1 MPNNFSNSP
10 YLNKSNNCKPNKC
23 FMLSLSV
30 NSENIRVSLTRCSHK
45 WKTNK
50 CFFRNY
56 HKRSPNLE
64 STYVH
69 KSLNTIE
76 RLSIIKRFTFDNLFL
91 KGALNL
97 SFKQSNVVPN
107 LIPRAELM
115 MVPPTFTANVPVVP
129 SKEKSVFQGPYKN
142 RPMFLIWGDILLLLD
157 GIYLPFT
164 A

>member
-1 MPNNFSNSP
+1 
-10 YLNKSNNCKPNKC
+10 
-23 FMLSLSV
+23 MLSLS
-30 NSENIRVSLTRCSHK
+30 ENWENVRDSLTRCSHK

-56 HKRSPNLE
+56 HKHPPNLE
-64 STYVH
+64 SISVH
-69 KSLNTIE
+69 KSLDTIE

-115 MVPPTFTANVPVVP
+115 MVPATLTANVPVVP
-129 SKEKSVFQGPYKN
+129 SEEKLVFQGHYKN
-142 RPMFLIWGDILLLLD
+142 KPMFFIWCDILLLLD